1 MSSELFAA
9 RSDFSNFG
17 SALAAIQQ
25 NATDDQMSNNAALQ
39 NYSNV
44 SAQLQASIPSGFGDI
59 AFGAFELLGQ
69 GKELL
74 SRISAVKNA
83 VAAAPDAIK
92 EALVKGGN
100 KLGARVKEAETLAS
114 DTTTELRTTGT
125 ELLNTANDITN
136 RGVEI
141 IGGAATELQ
150 TTVNA
155 AVTETT
161 GTITNAANQATEVV
175 TGAANTIQ
183 ETINTAADEL
193 PATVTRIADEL
204 PATVTRIADEL
215 PATVSNTV
223 STAAQ
228 ELQSTARNAIT
239 NAGTELQSSATSEAS
254 SAASG
259 FSPFTPYSRAEM
271 RAATGFQPE
280 TVVPDIPA
288 ALETP
293 LTQTISRTTIS
304 NTLSAAR
311 NPQQLLL
318 ESDPENLGGVG
329 RGFLYSR
336 GGLEPNVFTGA
347 SYTAPVRV
355 LPTMPEARVALP
367 DVEMSEFARPVPPA
381 TTLRQTD
388 APSFLRGDVAGAEE
402 DIIQPVIQNLQAQGG
417 VALEVAQQG
426 AQRAAVV
433 AQTAATEVVGGGQR
447 AASEVVNLGQ
457 RAASEVV
464 NTGQRA
470 ASEVATTLENTV
482 TRGGALAD
490 EALTAGGGAAQKVV
504 DTIANTTSSGS
515 KILTGAATD
524 VAETAAE
531 IGSSILPVIGEVT
544 AIALGGYQIYEGF
557 KDLFDHPSAAKP
569 VTVAVPTV
577 ANIAQNFQSG
587 I

>member
-1 MSSELFAA
+1 MASELFAA

-17 SALAAIQQ
+17 SSLAAIQQ
-25 NATDDQMSNNAALQ
+25 NATDDQISNNAALQ
-39 NYSNV
+39 NYSNI
-44 SAQLQASIPSGFGDI
+44 SAQLQASIPSSFGDI

-69 GKELL
+69 GKELF

-92 EALVKGGN
+92 AALVKGGN
-100 KLGARVKEAETLAS
+100 NLGARVKEAETLAT

-136 RGVEI
+136 RGVEV

-150 TTVNA
+150 TTVNTAANETRA
-155 AVTETT
+155 AVT
-161 GTITNAANQATEVV
+161 GAANQATEVV

-183 ETINTAADEL
+183 ETINTIADEL

-204 PATVTRIADEL
+204 PATVTN
-215 PATVSNTV
+215 TVSN
-223 STAAQ
+223 AAQ

-239 NAGTELQSSATSEAS
+239 NAGTELQSSASNAAS

-259 FSPFTPYSRAEM
+259 FSPFTPYSRAEL
-271 RAATGFQPE
+271 RSAAGGVQPE
-280 TVVPDIPA
+280 TIVPDIPE

-318 ESDPENLGGVG
+318 DSDPENLGGVG

-388 APSFLRGDVAGAEE
+388 APSFLRGDVAGAPE
-402 DIIQPVIQNLQAQGG
+402 DTIQPVIQNLQAQGG

-433 AQTAATEVVGGGQR
+433 AQNAATEVVGGGQR
-447 AASEVVNLGQ
+447 AANEVVNLGQ

-464 NTGQRA
+464 NNGQRA
-470 ASEVATTLENTV
+470 ANEVVDTLAQTSAR
-482 TRGGALAD
+482 TGALAD
-490 EALTAGGGAAQKVV
+490 EALVAGGGAAQKVV
-504 DTIANTTSSGS
+504 DTITNAATSGS
-515 KILTGAATD
+515 KILTGATAD

-531 IGSSILPVIGEVT
+531 IGSTILPVIGEVT

-577 ANIAQNFQSG
+577 ANIGQGFQSG

>member
-1 MSSELFAA
+1 MASELFAA

-17 SALAAIQQ
+17 SSLAAIQQ
-25 NATDDQMSNNAALQ
+25 NATDDQISNNAALQ
-39 NYSNV
+39 NYGNIN
-44 SAQLQASIPSGFGDI
+44 AQLQAAIPSSFGDI

-69 GKELL
+69 TKELF

-92 EALVKGGN
+92 AALVKGGN
-100 KLGARVKEAETLAS
+100 KIAARAEEVKTLAS
-114 DTTTELRTTGT
+114 ETTNELRTTGT
-125 ELLNTANDITN
+125 DLVNTASDITN
-136 RGVEI
+136 RGLNV

-155 AVTETT
+155 AANETRAAVT
-161 GTITNAANQATEVV
+161 GAANQATEVV
-175 TGAANTIQ
+175 TGAANEIQ
-183 ETINTAADEL
+183 ATVNTAATEI
-193 PATVTRIADEL
+193 PATVTRTAD
-204 PATVTRIADEL
+204 
-215 PATVSNTV
+215 
-223 STAAQ
+223 
-228 ELQSTARNAIT
+228 ELQSTANTA
-239 NAGTELQSSATSEAS
+239 AEELQSTVNTAANDLQSTVRNTVSNTAAELQSTASSAAS

-271 RAATGFQPE
+271 RAAAGVQPE
-280 TVVPDIPA
+280 TIVPDIPA

-318 ESDPENLGGVG
+318 ESDPENLAGAG

-336 GGLEPNVFTGA
+336 GGLQPDVYTGA

-367 DVEMSEFARPVPPA
+367 DVELTDFPRPAVS
-381 TTLRQTD
+381 LRAPD
-388 APSFLRGDVAGAEE
+388 APSFLRGDLAGAPEE
-402 DIIQPVIQNLQAQGG
+402 TIQPVIQNLQAQGG
-417 VALEVAQQG
+417 VALEAVQQG

-433 AQTAATEVVGGGQR
+433 AQNAATDVVSAGQK
-447 AASEVVNLGQ
+447 AANQVI
-457 RAASEVV
+457 
-464 NTGQRA
+464 NTGQKA
-470 ASEVATTLENTV
+470 ANEVVDTLAQTQAK
-482 TRGGALAD
+482 GGALAD
-490 EALTAGGGAAQKVV
+490 EALTAGGGAAQKVA
-504 DTIANTTSSGS
+504 DTIANTTSSGA
-515 KILTGAATD
+515 KILTGATTD

-531 IGSSILPVIGEVT
+531 IGSSVLPVIGEVT
-544 AIALGGYQIYEGF
+544 ALALGGYQIYEGF

-569 VTVAVPTV
+569 VTVAMPTV
-577 ANIAQNFQSG
+577 ANISQGFQSG

>member
-1 MSSELFAA
+1 MASELFAA

-17 SALAAIQQ
+17 SSLAAIQQ
-25 NATDDQMSNNAALQ
+25 NATDDQISNNAALQ
-39 NYSNV
+39 NYSNI
-44 SAQLQASIPSGFGDI
+44 SAQLQASIPSSFGDI

-69 GKELL
+69 GKELF

-92 EALVKGGN
+92 AALVKGGN
-100 KLGARVKEAETLAS
+100 NLGARVKEAETLAT

-136 RGVEI
+136 RGVEV

-150 TTVNA
+150 TTVNTAANETRA
-155 AVTETT
+155 AVT
-161 GTITNAANQATEVV
+161 GAANQATEVV

-183 ETINTAADEL
+183 ETINTAATEL
-193 PATVTRIADEL
+193 TA
-204 PATVTRIADEL
+204 
-215 PATVSNTV
+215 N
-223 STAAQ
+223 TAAQ

-239 NAGTELQSSATSEAS
+239 NAGTELQSSASNAAS

-259 FSPFTPYSRAEM
+259 FSPFTPYSRAEL
-271 RAATGFQPE
+271 RSAAGGVQPE
-280 TVVPDIPA
+280 TIVPDIPE

-318 ESDPENLGGVG
+318 DSDPENLGGVG

-388 APSFLRGDVAGAEE
+388 APSFLRGDVAGAPE
-402 DIIQPVIQNLQAQGG
+402 DTIQPVIQNLQAQGG

-433 AQTAATEVVGGGQR
+433 AQNAATEVVGGGQR
-447 AASEVVNLGQ
+447 AANEVVNLGQ

-464 NTGQRA
+464 NNGQRA
-470 ASEVATTLENTV
+470 ANEVVDTLAQTSAR
-482 TRGGALAD
+482 TGALAD
-490 EALTAGGGAAQKVV
+490 EALVAGGGAAQKVV
-504 DTIANTTSSGS
+504 DTITNAATSGS
-515 KILTGAATD
+515 KILTGATAD

-531 IGSSILPVIGEVT
+531 IGSTILPVIGEVT

-577 ANIAQNFQSG
+577 ANIGQGFQSG

>member
-1 MSSELFAA
+1 MASELFAA

-17 SALAAIQQ
+17 SSLAAIQQ
-25 NATDDQMSNNAALQ
+25 NATDDQISNNAALQ
-39 NYSNV
+39 NYGNIN
-44 SAQLQASIPSGFGDI
+44 AQLQAAIPSSFGDI

-69 GKELL
+69 TKELF

-92 EALVKGGN
+92 AALVKGGN
-100 KLGARVKEAETLAS
+100 KIAARAEEVKTLAS
-114 DTTTELRTTGT
+114 ETTNELRTTGT
-125 ELLNTANDITN
+125 DLVNTASDITN
-136 RGVEI
+136 RGLNV

-155 AVTETT
+155 AANETRAAVT
-161 GTITNAANQATEVV
+161 GAANQATEVV
-175 TGAANTIQ
+175 TGAANEIQ
-183 ETINTAADEL
+183 ATVNTAATEI
-193 PATVTRIADEL
+193 PATVTRTAD
-204 PATVTRIADEL
+204 
-215 PATVSNTV
+215 
-223 STAAQ
+223 
-228 ELQSTARNAIT
+228 ELQSTANTA
-239 NAGTELQSSATSEAS
+239 AEELQSTVNTAANDLQSTVRNTVSNTAAELQSTASSAAS

-271 RAATGFQPE
+271 RAAAGVQPE
-280 TVVPDIPA
+280 TIVPDIPA

-318 ESDPENLGGVG
+318 ESDPENLAGAG

-336 GGLEPNVFTGA
+336 GGLQPDVYTGA

-367 DVEMSEFARPVPPA
+367 DVELTDFPRPAVS
-381 TTLRQTD
+381 LRAPD
-388 APSFLRGDVAGAEE
+388 APSFLRGDLAGAPEE
-402 DIIQPVIQNLQAQGG
+402 TIQPVIQNLQAQGG
-417 VALEVAQQG
+417 VALEAVQQG

-433 AQTAATEVVGGGQR
+433 AQNAATDVVSAGQK
-447 AASEVVNLGQ
+447 AANQVINTGQ
-457 RAASEVV
+457 KAANEVV
-464 NTGQRA
+464 NTGQKA
-470 ASEVATTLENTV
+470 ANEVVDTLAQTQAK
-482 TRGGALAD
+482 GGALAD
-490 EALTAGGGAAQKVV
+490 EALTAGGGAAQKVA
-504 DTIANTTSSGS
+504 DTIANTTSSGA
-515 KILTGAATD
+515 KILTGATTD

-531 IGSSILPVIGEVT
+531 IGSSVLPVIGEVT
-544 AIALGGYQIYEGF
+544 ALALGGYQIYEGF

-569 VTVAVPTV
+569 VTVAMPTV
-577 ANIAQNFQSG
+577 ANISQGFQSG